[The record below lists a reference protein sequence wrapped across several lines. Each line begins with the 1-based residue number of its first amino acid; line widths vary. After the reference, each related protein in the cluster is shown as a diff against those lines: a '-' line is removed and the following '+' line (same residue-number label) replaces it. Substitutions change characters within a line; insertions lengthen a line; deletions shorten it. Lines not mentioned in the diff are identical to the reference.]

1 MMDATE
7 YCMAL
12 RHLKLTGPQCAAL
25 FGYSRQTH
33 YQHWQHIG
41 PPLPVAM
48 FLRLMIRT
56 GMSQKQVM
64 TYTKS

>member
-1 MMDATE
+1 MDATE

-25 FGYSRQTH
+25 FGYSRQSH
-33 YQHWQHIG
+33 YQYWREIG
-41 PPLPVAM
+41 PPQPVAM

-56 GMSQKQVM
+56 GMSPNHAM
-64 TYTKS
+64 TYTKT